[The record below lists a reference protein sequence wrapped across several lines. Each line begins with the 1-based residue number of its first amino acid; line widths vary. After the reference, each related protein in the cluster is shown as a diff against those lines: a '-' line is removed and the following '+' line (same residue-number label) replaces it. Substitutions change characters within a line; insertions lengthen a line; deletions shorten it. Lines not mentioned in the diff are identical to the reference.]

1 MATFSLSIYFL
12 VLFLSNSLQV
22 CTIQFS
28 YTTSLQSFL
37 EYALTR
43 SPIPISLSQPPPE
56 DKRHISAFAF
66 LQFIEMLYEL
76 EFHLKMFGQC
86 YHAPLITL
94 YYTTFYVFVIICTAV
109 ILLNQ
114 KFLKSSKFYFLCEVQ
129 SLIGTFLKRA

>member
-1 MATFSLSIYFL
+1 MEDWLGNMTFPIGKSEQTTCKSLIL
-12 VLFLSNSLQV
+12 
-22 CTIQFS
+22 
-28 YTTSLQSFL
+28 
-37 EYALTR
+37 
-43 SPIPISLSQPPPE
+43 
-56 DKRHISAFAF
+56 SAFAF
-66 LQFIEMLYEL
+66 LKFIEMLYEL

-129 SLIGTFLKRA
+129 SLIGTFLKRAWILVSALKSFEQWRALAKFSLFPNSTSETITM